1 MSLFYNFIISYFFEF
16 VNSLLIFYGEN
27 SQFKGG
33 DTVTLASNITVT
45 RKAKNIS
52 QEELAEM
59 VDVNQTFISQ
69 VERGVRVPTVAMLEQ
84 IADVLDCSVDGLLGR
99 TTKTERNDSND

>member
-1 MSLFYNFIISYFFEF
+1 M
-16 VNSLLIFYGEN
+16 
-27 SQFKGG
+27 
-33 DTVTLASNITVT
+33 TLASNIAVT

-99 TTKTERNDSND
+99 TTNHTKK